1 VRIGDV
7 GAESNASLLLL
18 HYKAPHILK
27 VIDIN
32 RDSPLDCRVTDS
44 LAQVTLKV
52 NNVLIDP
59 NKLIWDPRL
68 AGGCMWSAHANA
80 ELTGSA

>member
-1 VRIGDV
+1 MRIGNASV
-7 GAESNASLLLL
+7 ESNASLLLL
-18 HYKAPHILK
+18 HYKASHVLK

-52 NNVLIDP
+52 NNMLIDP
-59 NKLIWDPRL
+59 NKLIWDPRWARWEVHKHTL
-68 AGGCMWSAHANA
+68 I
-80 ELTGSA
+80 GSA